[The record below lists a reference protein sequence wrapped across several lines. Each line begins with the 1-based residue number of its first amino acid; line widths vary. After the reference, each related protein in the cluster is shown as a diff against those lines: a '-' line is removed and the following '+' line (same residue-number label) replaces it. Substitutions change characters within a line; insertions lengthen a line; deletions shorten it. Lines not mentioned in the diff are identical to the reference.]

1 MTKIE
6 QIAQVAARLKG
17 LRDAL
22 ELTTGQIA
30 KDFNITEETYIAYES
45 GDMDIPINFLQKVAS
60 RFNVELHALLF
71 NEEPRMKSYFVTR
84 AGRGTKVERTAAY
97 SYQSLAAGFKNRC
110 FDPMLVTVE
119 PNDKPITL
127 NSHEGQEWCHVI
139 EGRLLIKIGD
149 KEKELEVGD
158 SIMFDSTCEHGM
170 KALDG
175 KTVKFITVIS

>member
-71 NEEPRMKSYFVTR
+71 NEDPRMKSYFVTR
-84 AGRGTKVERTAAY
+84 AGRGTKWNAQQPIAISLLPQVSRTDA
-97 SYQSLAAGFKNRC
+97 L
-110 FDPMLVTVE
+110 
-119 PNDKPITL
+119 TL
-127 NSHEGQEWCHVI
+127 C
-139 EGRLLIKIGD
+139 L
-149 KEKELEVGD
+149 
-158 SIMFDSTCEHGM
+158 
-170 KALDG
+170 
-175 KTVKFITVIS
+175 